1 MPQHTDK
8 TQETHLQTVFGEE
21 TLNKIQDSYARI
33 QLSRIEE
40 DFERALNDGLVFNLK
55 MGNELL
61 VFLTPDDVI
70 ERFEEGL
77 GFSNTDTLEPIYEL
91 ITPETAIQRLTE
103 KLKASKLHFKT
114 LPRKIQ
120 KERQVIKEQNDDFDR
135 RTLDRMIEYAN
146 TLNDGL
152 SNTLNLENR

>member
-1 MPQHTDK
+1 MAQHTDK

-103 KLKASKLHFKT
+103 KLKASKLHFKA

-152 SNTLNLENR
+152 SNTAQP